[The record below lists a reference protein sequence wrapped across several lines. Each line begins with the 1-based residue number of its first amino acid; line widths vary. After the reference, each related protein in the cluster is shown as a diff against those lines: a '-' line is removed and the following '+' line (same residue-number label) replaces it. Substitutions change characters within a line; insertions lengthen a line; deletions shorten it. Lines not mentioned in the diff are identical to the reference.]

1 VLTLSNKHN
10 SLKNSS
16 LIEKFS
22 YHKPQL
28 NLALIE
34 TVETHKSLIKQ
45 SPLVPR
51 PEPKSTPF
59 SSIKKLGSAIARFST
74 FATKADARINDYKT
88 HVEND
93 EEIGSPEWKRNL
105 DKEYH
110 ALSMKIKRVVN
121 LSDFGAIGDGKTD
134 NTAAFKKAIGN
145 GQVKVLVNEGVF
157 VTNGIHLP
165 SWTCLIGVG
174 KGKSII
180 KLSDRSPKGTRLVT
194 NSNHWLGNHHIF
206 VKGMSLDWNVE
217 RLGNV
222 AKTCT
227 WGNHSSCLTFA
238 NVTFGWVKD
247 VEAINAGL
255 HGFDISASFYDYSG
269 DGNKARGCSQ
279 YIWLDQLN
287 AYGFGDDGITTHHS
301 ENIFISN
308 CHLSDPSGR
317 AHKKGFS
324 NSNGI
329 EVDDGSRNVWLKN
342 NSTTRCFGGVEVKA
356 HHNSSAGNNVHILGH
371 LSVNDNRSYNFRHI
385 GHHKRTDPNS
395 KTAYHI
401 QATNLISIAPV
412 FTDLYEGSSPRG
424 MVISAYVHVAVNHFT
439 LIGDPDYEYH
449 NKPVIAIQY
458 KARSIYLKNVYIR
471 DFRSASTDIRIY
483 GGEQHA
489 DQITLQ
495 NIKIDSSSPV
505 AIDIGKN
512 VTDVNI
518 QNLNALI
525 SNGKYGIKADTKPLQ
540 CTELDIK
547 GYSSPIKI
555 INTK

>member
-1 VLTLSNKHN
+1 VLYLSNKHDP
-10 SLKNSS
+10 LKNRSIIDS
-16 LIEKFS
+16 LSHYEIKHNSALKETIES
-22 YHKPQL
+22 
-28 NLALIE
+28 
-34 TVETHKSLIKQ
+34 HKSLIKQ
-45 SPLVPR
+45 SPIVPR
-51 PEPKSTPF
+51 PEPKPTPL
-59 SSIKKLGSAIARFST
+59 SYLKMLSSAIARLT
-74 FATKADARINDYKT
+74 GLATKADACISEYKT
-88 HVEND
+88 HIEND
-93 EEIGSPEWKRNL
+93 EITGSPEWKRNL
-105 DKEYH
+105 DKEYQS
-110 ALSMKIKRVVN
+110 LSNQITREVN
-121 LSDFGAIGDGKTD
+121 LTDFGAIGDGKTD
-134 NTAAFKKAIGN
+134 NTEAFKKAIGN
-145 GQVKVLVNEGVF
+145 GKVKVIVPEGIF
-157 VTNGIHLP
+157 VTKSIRLP
-165 SWTCLIGVG
+165 SWTCLAGLG

-180 KLSDRSPKGTRLVT
+180 KLSDHSPKGTRLVT

-206 VKGMSLDWNVE
+206 VDGLSLDWNVE
-217 RLGNV
+217 RLGDA

-238 NVTFGWVKD
+238 NVTFGWVKN

-269 DGNKARGCSQ
+269 DGNKARGSSR

-287 AYGFGDDGITTHHS
+287 AFGFGDDGITTHHS

-401 QATNLISIAPV
+401 LATNIISIAPI

-424 MVISAYVHVAVNHFT
+424 LVISAYVHVAVNHFT
-439 LIGDPDYEYH
+439 LIGDPKYEYR
-449 NKPVIAIQY
+449 NNPVIAIQY
-458 KARSIYLKNVYIR
+458 KARSICLRNVYIR
-471 DFRSASTDIRIY
+471 DFRNASSDIRIY

-489 DQITLQ
+489 DQITLE
-495 NIKIDSSSPV
+495 NIKIDYSSPV
-505 AIDIGKN
+505 AIDIGKKVVN
-512 VTDVNI
+512 VSVH
-518 QNLNALI
+518 NLKAF
-525 SNGKYGIKADTKPLQ
+525 STNGKFGIKAANKPLK
-540 CTELDIK
+540 CTGLEIK
-547 GYSSPIKI
+547 GYSSPLKI
-555 INTK
+555 NSNH